1 MGTKVRK
8 LPIVEEL
15 VQVTKTRTTADALGA
30 KSCPGD
36 HYHKPLEGIEVT
48 LSMGYTAQF
57 RRAVVNLVLAPE
69 GGTYG
74 EALALFD
81 KVQLEN
87 EEISAG
93 KTALELI
100 APVATKFDI

>member
-1 MGTKVRK
+1 M
-8 LPIVEEL
+8 
-15 VQVTKTRTTADALGA
+15 VTKTRTTADALGA

-36 HYHKPLEGIEVT
+36 HDHKPLEGIEVT
-48 LSMGYTAQF
+48 LCAGYTAPF

-81 KVQLEN
+81 KAQLEKDDT
-87 EEISAG
+87 SAG
-93 KTALELI
+93 KSVPELV
-100 APVATKFDI
+100 APIVTKFEKKFISTQL